1 MDNNKEQKSDGNP
14 SVASLIPSGCKPKE
28 KEMISGCCVCS
39 EENGWTDNPLIYCDG
54 PNCDVAVHQGCY
66 GIIDVPEAEWFCSK
80 CTYALRL
87 LYALDKEKIPSWLV
101 NADPSTEELLND
113 PKCELCPYSTGALKQ
128 THDKKWSHVIC
139 ALYIPEVRFGNV
151 HSMEPVI
158 LKDVPFDRYS
168 RPCYLC
174 DDYGNKNNRDVG
186 ACMPCNKSGCRKT
199 FHVSCAQKFG
209 LLCEEGGQ
217 SKNVKYCGY
226 CRSHIKKAKIDP
238 NIKVIPA
245 FKWGESPFT
254 VNRDSPASNE
264 NGYLDITPS
273 TTPVNK
279 EKKSLHY
286 GNEISSDN
294 SNFDHVHKLKY
305 SSQQFPTT
313 SSSSGFCTKNEIT
326 VGSKKIVKNNFNT
339 SFSNNSNSY
348 HRISTGSLKDYESY
362 NLPKTVKSYDNG
374 KKESHNI
381 INIEDQRRQQSDD
394 EYITS
399 TNILNNSISKANN
412 LGSSNSVHNYV
423 PSTTPT
429 ETSSSASS
437 PKDSI
442 IHLPSNIE
450 ISHKKSNSIIP
461 NSVYISPNITPTQK
475 DLQKD
480 LQKDIHKDF
489 QKDFQ
494 KDLQKELSVVTNNL
508 DKCITKVGFNGN
520 SLKLPTSALSSPS
533 SASINSDYDTKN
545 QLIIDGTLYPDSE
558 PSPIPYSYQ
567 GQTKAALK
575 RRNYDT
581 IFTSSNNDEK
591 KLKIDKNET
600 SSIKLNN
607 NAISSLI
614 NSNSN
619 GVKISKKSKIY
630 KNGSLINTTMSVTSS
645 SSSSSY
651 NNGINN
657 KNEKESV
664 EELEDLCKHVVE
676 DTVSEIYRETIE
688 KRKAAAAA
696 LNDTKRQ
703 SSTTTSPIPQPGN
716 NNNDYNN
723 KEIKAEFTFQRER
736 SNSTKRNSIS
746 LITSNNC
753 LPMST
758 EDKIE
763 ASISATI
770 SNNMVHENHS
780 TTNSIV
786 TSTSNQT
793 TSTLED
799 LLEKQFNRGHTFLL
813 SKAPCDVSQ
822 LLTLLQELQ
831 KENENMSQKETQLQK
846 RLEHLTTVN
855 NRLKMTLQQP
865 QAQAHVSKVNVSTN
879 TTTNLTSSTFID
891 KREECRKTST
901 PHSNVNTIPNS
912 NNIQSLIRSGTPIII
927 TNNNSPNINPQVTIQ
942 NPDQLQLSN
951 NGTSSSS
958 VLSPVLS
965 PVPGTSSQ
973 TTNLLVNQNCSSSNT
988 AMTSKISS
996 STTSNINLPN
1006 NTTLSLVTSTSSSN
1020 FPQSTTIS
1028 TNDELHNQIKNAALN
1043 RIIPPVATRPE
1054 SRTLSNNLQ
1063 NNNPL
1068 SSFNNRNSVTNVETS
1083 ISNPLQQLN
1092 GNTINS
1098 STQQSL
1104 TNLKIAQDIARA
1116 AAMATTSL
1124 ANNNLSNTL
1133 NNTLNNTINNT
1144 LSGTGFSKPSSTD
1157 NSPRASSTAPIS
1169 NVGNVGNTNNSS
1181 NVNLQG
1187 LPTNI
1192 QSQFLMSRGSAT
1204 GTPSLPNTINQL
1216 NSINQIDTQMRDL
1229 FAAAHLAQLE
1239 RNNQLQSIPQVSSSS
1254 QAFSEQQASLLAQL
1268 MLANQ
1273 LENSAGLQNQ
1283 LTNILR
1289 SQQQFQVNQL
1299 MQGYLPQNSVNM
1311 NSPNLGQ
1318 SVFSTGTPPPSV
1330 SLNTSMMSSALAK

>member
-1 MDNNKEQKSDGNP
+1 MDSNKEKKSDGSP

-87 LYALDKEKIPSWLV
+87 LYTLDKEKIPSWLV
-101 NADPSTEELLND
+101 NANPSTEQLLSD

-128 THDKKWSHVIC
+128 THDKKWTHVIC

-174 DDYGNKNNRDVG
+174 DDYGNKNSRDVG
-186 ACMPCNKSGCRKT
+186 ACMPCNKNGCRKT

-226 CRSHIKKAKIDP
+226 CRSHIKKAKLDP

-273 TTPVNK
+273 TTPVHK
-279 EKKSLHY
+279 EKKNLHFDSE
-286 GNEISSDN
+286 NLSDDI
-294 SNFDHVHKLKY
+294 NFDHLHKTKY

-313 SSSSGFCTKNEIT
+313 SSSSTKSELSA
-326 VGSKKIVKNNFNT
+326 GSKKLIRNNLST
-339 SFSNNSNSY
+339 SSSTNSHS
-348 HRISTGSLKDYESY
+348 HHKMSSGSLKDYESY
-362 NLPKTVKSYDNG
+362 NLPKTIKSYDNE
-374 KKESHNI
+374 KKESQSFV
-381 INIEDQRRQQSDD
+381 EDQKRQNCGD
-394 EYITS
+394 EYTIEKYCTS
-399 TNILNNSISKANN
+399 TPTNFSSALISKANN
-412 LGSSNSVHNYV
+412 LGSSNSIHNSI
-423 PSTTPT
+423 PSTTST

-442 IHLPSNIE
+442 LHLQPGLE
-450 ISHKKSNSIIP
+450 LTRKKNNSIIT
-461 NSVYISPNITPTQK
+461 NSVYNSPNVTPTQK
-475 DLQKD
+475 
-480 LQKDIHKDF
+480 
-489 QKDFQ
+489 
-494 KDLQKELSVVTNNL
+494 ELTVVTNNL
-508 DKCITKVGFNGN
+508 DRCIPKVGFNGG

-533 SASINSDYDTKN
+533 SASINSDYDTRN
-545 QLIIDGTLYPDSE
+545 QLIIDGTHYPSCDSE
-558 PSPIPYSYQ
+558 PSPVPYSYQ

-581 IFTSSNNDEK
+581 VFVSGNSDEK
-591 KLKIDKNET
+591 KAKIDKSEH
-600 SSIKLNN
+600 SSLKLNSS
-607 NAISSLI
+607 AISPLI
-614 NSNSN
+614 NSN
-619 GVKISKKSKIY
+619 GVKHTRKSKIY
-630 KNGSLINTTMSVTSS
+630 KNGSSMSMTT
-645 SSSSSY
+645 SY
-651 NNGINN
+651 SGINN
-657 KNEKESV
+657 RGEKESV

-696 LNDTKRQ
+696 AVVNTGIDTKRQ
-703 SSTTTSPIPQPGN
+703 SPSTTSPVPQPGN
-716 NNNDYNN
+716 NNDYNN
-723 KEIKAEFTFQRER
+723 SKEVIKGEFAFPRER
-736 SNSTKRNSIS
+736 SSSVKRNSIS
-746 LITSNNC
+746 LTTSNSS

-780 TTNSIV
+780 ITHSIV
-786 TSTSNQT
+786 TSTTSTNQPV

-799 LLEKQFNRGHTFLL
+799 LLEKQFSRGHSFLL

-831 KENENMSQKETQLQK
+831 KENENMSQKEALLQK

-865 QAQAHVSKVNVSTN
+865 QTSKVTVSTN
-879 TTTNLTSSTFID
+879 TIPIEKKEENRKTPTPQYNVHIPSTSS
-891 KREECRKTST
+891 
-901 PHSNVNTIPNS
+901 NTQLLGGN
-912 NNIQSLIRSGTPIII
+912 GTPTTII
-927 TNNNSPNINPQVTIQ
+927 NSGSPNTNSQVTIQ
-942 NPDQLQLSN
+942 NSDQLQSSN

-965 PVPGTSSQ
+965 PVPRTPSSTPLSGQ
-973 TTNLLVNQNCSSSNT
+973 TQQQTYNNSTTPIHQLQQTNNLLINQNSISSTSNITNT
-988 AMTSKISS
+988 AMTPKTSSSITSNLHLPNSSTLSQVTSS
-996 STTSNINLPN
+996 STP
-1006 NTTLSLVTSTSSSN
+1006 SSN
-1020 FPQSTTIS
+1020 SSATTIS
-1028 TNDELHNQIKNAALN
+1028 TNDEIHNQIKNAALN
-1043 RIIPPVATRPE
+1043 RVIPPVATRPE

-1063 NNNPL
+1063 NSNPL
-1068 SSFNNRNSVTNVETS
+1068 SSFNNRNSISTVETS

-1092 GNTINS
+1092 SNTINS
-1098 STQQSL
+1098 STHQNL
-1104 TNLKIAQDIARA
+1104 ANLKIAQDIARA

-1124 ANNNLSNTL
+1124 ANSNVTNNLNT
-1133 NNTLNNTINNT
+1133 TLP
-1144 LSGTGFSKPSSTD
+1144 GTGFSKPSSTD
-1157 NSPRASSTAPIS
+1157 NSPRASSTAPFS
-1169 NVGNVGNTNNSS
+1169 AAVTPVS

-1187 LPTNI
+1187 LPTNL
-1192 QSQFLMSRGSAT
+1192 QSQFLMSRGSAS
-1204 GTPSLPNTINQL
+1204 GTPSLPNTISQL
-1216 NSINQIDTQMRDL
+1216 NSLNQIDTQMRDL
-1229 FAAAHLAQLE
+1229 IAAAHLAQLE
-1239 RNNQLQSIPQVSSSS
+1239 RNNHLQSVPQVQVSSSS

-1273 LENSAGLQNQ
+1273 LENSAGLQSQ

-1318 SVFSTGTPPPSV
+1318 SVFPTGTPPPSV

>member
-1 MDNNKEQKSDGNP
+1 MDGNKEQKSDGSP

-101 NADPSTEELLND
+101 NADPSTEQLLND

-174 DDYGNKNNRDVG
+174 DDYGNKNSRDVG
-186 ACMPCNKSGCRKT
+186 ACMPCNKSGCKKT

-226 CRSHIKKAKIDP
+226 CRSHIKKAKLDP

-273 TTPVNK
+273 TTPVHK
-279 EKKSLHY
+279 EKKSLHF
-286 GNEISSDN
+286 GNENSSDS
-294 SNFDHVHKLKY
+294 SNFDHMHKLKY

-313 SSSSGFCTKNEIT
+313 SSTSGFCTKNDMT
-326 VGSKKIVKNNFNT
+326 VGSKKIVKNHFNT
-339 SFSNNSNSY
+339 SFSNDSHS
-348 HRISTGSLKDYESY
+348 HHKVSTGSLKDYESY
-362 NLPKTVKSYDNG
+362 NLPKTVKSYDTG
-374 KKESHNI
+374 KKESQI
-381 INIEDQRRQQSDD
+381 VVEDRRRQQSDD
-394 EYITS
+394 EYIVERYNKNTL
-399 TNILNNSISKANN
+399 TNISSNSISKANN

-450 ISHKKSNSIIP
+450 LTHKKNNSIIP
-461 NSVYISPNITPTQK
+461 NSVYISPNVTPTQK
-475 DLQKD
+475 
-480 LQKDIHKDF
+480 
-489 QKDFQ
+489 
-494 KDLQKELSVVTNNL
+494 ELTVVTSNL
-508 DKCITKVGFNGN
+508 EKCISKVGFNGS

-545 QLIIDGTLYPDSE
+545 QLIIDGTLYPSCDSE
-558 PSPIPYSYQ
+558 PSPVSYSYQ

-581 IFTSSNNDEK
+581 VFTSGSSDEK
-591 KLKIDKNET
+591 KLKIDKNEHLSVRLN
-600 SSIKLNN
+600 SS
-607 NAISSLI
+607 AISPLI
-614 NSNSN
+614 NSN
-619 GVKISKKSKIY
+619 GVKLSRKSKIY
-630 KNGSLINTTMSVTSS
+630 KNGSLMNTTMSVTSS
-645 SSSSSY
+645 SSSSY
-651 NNGINN
+651 NGLNN
-657 KNEKESV
+657 SSKNEKESV

-696 LNDTKRQ
+696 AVMNTGIDLKRQ
-703 SSTTTSPIPQPGN
+703 SSATTSPVPQPGN
-716 NNNDYNN
+716 NSDYNGR
-723 KEIKAEFTFQRER
+723 EVKAEFNFPRER
-736 SNSTKRNSIS
+736 SNSIKRNSIS
-746 LITSNNC
+746 LTNSSSC

-763 ASISATI
+763 ASITATI
-770 SNNMVHENHS
+770 SNNMVHESHS
-780 TTNSIV
+780 SANSIV
-786 TSTSNQT
+786 TSTTSTNQS

-865 QAQAHVSKVNVSTN
+865 QVSKVTVSTN
-879 TTTNLTSSTFID
+879 TISLE
-891 KREECRKTST
+891 KKEESRRTST
-901 PHSNVNTIPNS
+901 PQSNTHNPSTSNS
-912 NNIQSLIRSGTPIII
+912 IQPLVRSGTPVII
-927 TNNNSPNINPQVTIQ
+927 TNSSSPSTNQQVAIQ

-965 PVPGTSSQ
+965 PVPGTPSSTPLSGQAQQQ
-973 TTNLLVNQNCSSSNT
+973 TYTNSSTPVQQQATNLLSNQNCSSSTSNIVNT
-988 AMTSKISS
+988 AMTPKTSS
-996 STTSNINLPN
+996 SITSSLNLPN
-1006 NTTLSLVTSTSSSN
+1006 NTTLSLVTSSSTPSSN
-1020 FPQSTTIS
+1020 FSTTTIS
-1028 TNDELHNQIKNAALN
+1028 TNDELHSQIKNAALN
-1043 RIIPPVATRPE
+1043 RVIPPVATRPE

-1068 SSFNNRNSVTNVETS
+1068 SSFNNRNSVSNVETS

-1092 GNTINS
+1092 SNTINS
-1098 STQQSL
+1098 SAQQSL

-1124 ANNNLSNTL
+1124 SNNNVT
-1133 NNTLNNTINNT
+1133 NNLNNT

-1157 NSPRASSTAPIS
+1157 NSPRASSTAPFS
-1169 NVGNVGNTNNSS
+1169 AAVTPVS

-1187 LPTNI
+1187 LSTNL

-1216 NSINQIDTQMRDL
+1216 NSINQIDSQMRDL

-1239 RNNQLQSIPQVSSSS
+1239 RNNQLQSIPQVQVSSSS

-1273 LENSAGLQNQ
+1273 LENSAGLQSQ

-1318 SVFSTGTPPPSV
+1318 SVFPTGTPPPSV